1 MTKQAVLMVGH
12 GSRVPQA
19 IAQFHEFADALADRL
34 KQRVERCFLELA
46 DPDMATGIGDA
57 AHLVGK
63 CGEVVILPLFLG
75 GAGHQKNDVASAV
88 QWARSQ
94 FPDVTFRYAAPL
106 GFHAKLIEVLDLR
119 VRECLEAHYGGSVPS
134 LSETAVLVVG
144 RGSSDPNSNGDIAK
158 LACILLER
166 RPYLTVEYAFQAV
179 ARPKPD
185 EGVRRCHA
193 LGAKQVIVAPFVLFT
208 GKVIEDIRAVTL
220 SAGEALGVQVLQA
233 RYLEIHPLLLDV
245 AEQRLREAIEGT
257 AAMNCDLCK
266 YRFPMA
272 GYEHQV
278 SLPQVTHHLHGGSSG
293 RQDADHTHVH
303 HHEHDHHEGDEH
315 HHH

>member
-19 IAQFHEFADALADRL
+19 ITQFHEFADALADRR

-46 DPDMATGIGDA
+46 DPDMATGLGDA
-57 AHLVGK
+57 AHMVGK

-94 FPDVTFRYAAPL
+94 FPDVTFRYATPL

-119 VRECLEAHYGGSVPS
+119 VRECLEAHGAGSALS
-134 LSETAVLVVG
+134 LAETGVLVVG

-158 LACILLER
+158 LAYMLSEQ

-185 EGVRRCHA
+185 EGIRRCHA
-193 LGAKQVIVAPFVLFT
+193 LGAKQVVVAPFVLFT
-208 GKVIEDIRAVTL
+208 GKVVEDIREVTL
-220 SAGEALGVQVLQA
+220 RAGEALGVHVFQA
-233 RYLEIHPLLLDV
+233 RYLETHPLLLDV

-257 AAMNCDLCK
+257 AVMNCDLCK

-278 SLPQVTHHLHGGSSG
+278 SIPQATHHLHGGASG
-293 RQDADHTHVH
+293 RQDAHSAHMH
-303 HHEHDHHEGDEH
+303 HHDQHEGNEH